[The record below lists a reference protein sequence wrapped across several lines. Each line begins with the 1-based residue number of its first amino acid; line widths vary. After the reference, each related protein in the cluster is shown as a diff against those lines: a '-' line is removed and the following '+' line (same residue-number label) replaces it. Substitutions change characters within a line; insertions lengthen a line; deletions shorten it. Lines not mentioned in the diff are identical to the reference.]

1 MKKILLSGI
10 ALIAAC
16 HIGSAQTFTS
26 EEGWQCERYSTG
38 NQLIIVGCGGTK
50 NLPLSGSGSSVLLAM
65 PSSVYDSK
73 NLSTYTVTQ
82 LGNNSNPIFTNPNY
96 PTPSPWT
103 LQTPSCIQQINS
115 YSFSS
120 QDNLIQVVVDG
131 TPTIEPNAFSNNPN
145 LINVPTICNDIGDS
159 AFEGCTKLTNVGLK
173 DGVTKI
179 GKRAFA
185 NCKRL
190 RTLKIPKTVVSIA
203 PDAFDGSGIKSVVL
217 ERGNAPIKFSKGI
230 YVTVKQLPYPKR

>member
-16 HIGSAQTFTS
+16 HIGFAQSFTS
-26 EEGWQCERYSTG
+26 EQGWQCEHYSSG
-38 NQLIIVGCGGTK
+38 NQLIIVGCSGTK
-50 NLPLSGSGSSVLLAM
+50 NLPLSGSGSAVLLAI

-120 QDNLIQVVVDG
+120 QDNLTQVVIDG
-131 TPTIEPNAFSNNPN
+131 SPTIESYAFYNDPN

-159 AFEGCTKLTNVGLK
+159 AFEGCTKLRNVGLK

-185 NCKRL
+185 NCKNL
-190 RTLKIPKTVVSIA
+190 KSLTIPRTVISIE
-203 PDAFDGSGIKSVVL
+203 PDAFVGSGLKQ
-217 ERGNAPIKFSKGI
+217 
-230 YVTVKQLPYPKR
+230 VTVNRGQLVQYPKLPKGAFVRVRETAP